1 MLLFVFISTIVLL
14 IFIGFIVKKIII
26 EMMFLSRNE
35 FFEFTEILL
44 EIAED
49 NEKKVQK
56 ENQQ

>member
-1 MLLFVFISTIVLL
+1 M
-14 IFIGFIVKKIII
+14 KKIII